1 MLTGL
6 SAFPLTP
13 MNENQIDEPAY
24 KKLIHQLATN
34 TVDSICTLGSTGNYM
49 YLSRAERAK
58 IVNLT
63 VEQAEGIPVIVGI
76 GALRVKE
83 VLLLAEDAQQAGA
96 SAVLLAPVSYQ
107 ELSESEVFDLYKT
120 VNAELS
126 IPLCVYDNPRTTH
139 FSFTD
144 ELLGEIAQ
152 LSKVRSIKIPPV
164 PLDLTAAKNRIL
176 KLRTTIPA
184 HVSLGISGDASAAI
198 ALNAGCDT
206 WYSVTAGLFPQTALA
221 ITRAAQAKNMALT
234 LQLSQRLDDLWSFFA
249 QYGSLRVIATA
260 AELLDFTQSPS
271 LPLPLKTLQGNERE
285 KLKQLLNQLELN

>member
-13 MNENQIDEPAY
+13 MNETHIDEPAY
-24 KKLIHQLATN
+24 KKLIHQLAVN
-34 TVDSICTLGSTGNYM
+34 AVDSICTLGSTGNYM
-49 YLSRAERAK
+49 YLSRAERAR

-63 VEQAEGIPVIVGI
+63 IEQAEGIPVIVGI
-76 GALRVKE
+76 GALRVKD

-96 SAVLLAPVSYQ
+96 RAVLLAPVSYQ
-107 ELSESEVFDLYKT
+107 DLSDSEVFNLYET

-139 FSFTD
+139 FSFSD
-144 ELLGEIAQ
+144 ELLGKIAH

-164 PLDLTAAKNRIL
+164 ALDLTAAKHRIE
-176 KLRTTIPA
+176 KLRTAIPA
-184 HVSLGISGDASAAI
+184 NVSLGISGDASAAI

-221 ITRAAQAKNMALT
+221 ITRTAQKGDTALT
-234 LQLSQRLDDLWSFFA
+234 LQLSQQLDELWTFFS

-260 AELLDFTQSPS
+260 AELLGFTDSPN
-271 LPLPLKTLQGNERE
+271 LPLPLKALQGEERE
-285 KLKQLLNQLELN
+285 KLKQLLKKLELN